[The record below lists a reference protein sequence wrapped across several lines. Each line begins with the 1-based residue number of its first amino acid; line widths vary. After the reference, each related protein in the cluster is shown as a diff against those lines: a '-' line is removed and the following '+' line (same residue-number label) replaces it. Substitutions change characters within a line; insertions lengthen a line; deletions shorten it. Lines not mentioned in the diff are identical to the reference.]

1 MKERIEASLAT
12 IEVVGTADPALSWDE
27 IWALI
32 QRFYE
37 AERGYV
43 EELIRHHGWI
53 ALYRAADDGRL
64 VGITALDVYPTE
76 FEGRKVAVIFT
87 SHVMLEE
94 AFRGHNLLQRLGWRT
109 FLRTR
114 LRFPFHAIYWFFDS
128 FSYKSY
134 LLLPHNFRDFWPR
147 REAPTPPW
155 EAGLINHLAVQMY
168 RDAWQPSLGIVRRT
182 GHKRLR
188 PETAPLQAEYD
199 RDPDLAFYA
208 RANPGHAEGDMLVC
222 LCPLTL
228 VNLVTLGVRARQ
240 RARRLREAAAAGD
253 R

>member
-1 MKERIEASLAT
+1 MCRIEAPLAT

-27 IWALI
+27 VWGLI
-32 QRFYE
+32 QRFFD
-37 AERGYV
+37 AERENV
-43 EELIRHHGWI
+43 EELIKHHGFV
-53 ALYRAADDGRL
+53 ALFRAADDRRL
-64 VGITALDVYPTE
+64 VGLTALDVYPTE

-87 SHVMLEE
+87 SHSMLDE
-94 AFRGHNLLQRLGWRT
+94 AFRGHNLMQRLGWRT

-114 LRFPFHAIYWFFDS
+114 LRFPFHAIYWFYDS
-128 FSYKSY
+128 FSSNGY
-134 LLLPHNFRDFWPR
+134 LLLPRNFRDFWPR
-147 REAPTPPW
+147 RDAPTPAW
-155 EAGLINHLAVQMY
+155 EQGLMNHLAVQMY
-168 RDAWQPSLGIVRRT
+168 REAWQPSLGIVRRT

-188 PETAPLQAEYD
+188 PETARPQAEYD

-228 VNLVTLGVRARQ
+228 VNLLTLGVRARK
-240 RARRLREAAAAGD
+240 RGRRLRREAAAGD

>member
-1 MKERIEASLAT
+1 LKQRIEGPLAT
-12 IEVVGTADPALSWDE
+12 IEVLETADPAISWDE

-32 QRFYE
+32 QRFYV
-37 AERGYV
+37 AEREYV
-43 EELIRHHGWI
+43 EELIRHHGSI
-53 ALYRAADDGRL
+53 ALYRAADDARL
-64 VGITALDVYPTE
+64 VGLTALDVYPTE

-114 LRFPFHAIYWFFDS
+114 LRYPFHTIYWFFDS
-128 FSYKSY
+128 FGYKSY
-134 LLLPHNFRDFWPR
+134 LLLPRNFRDFWPR
-147 REAPTPPW
+147 RDREMPAW
-155 EAGLINHLAVQMY
+155 ERGLMNHLAVQMY
-168 RDAWQPSLGIVRRT
+168 RDAWQPDLGIVRRT

-188 PETAPLQAEYD
+188 PETAPLQADYD

-222 LCPLTL
+222 LCPLTFM
-228 VNLVTLGVRARQ
+228 NLVTLGMRAQQ
-240 RARRLREAAAAGD
+240 RARRVREGG
-253 R
+253 

>member
-1 MKERIEASLAT
+1 MKETIEGGLAT
-12 IEVVGTADPALSWDE
+12 IEVMETADPTLSWDE
-27 IWALI
+27 VWVLI
-32 QRFYE
+32 ARFYD
-37 AERGYV
+37 AERAHV
-43 EELIRHHGWI
+43 EELIKHHGSI
-53 ALYRAADDGRL
+53 ALFRAAGDRRL
-64 VGITALDVYPTE
+64 VGITALDVYPVE

-87 SHVMLEE
+87 SHVVLDE

-114 LRFPFHAIYWFFDS
+114 LRFPFHTIYWFYDS
-128 FSYKSY
+128 FSYNGY
-134 LLLPHNFRDFWPR
+134 LQLPRNFRDFWPR
-147 REAPTPPW
+147 RDRATPPW
-155 EAGLINHLAVQMY
+155 EQGLMNHLAAQMY
-168 RDAWQPSLGIVRRT
+168 REAWQPSLGIVRRT

-188 PETAPLQAEYD
+188 PEAVPLQADYD

-240 RARRLREAAAAGD
+240 RARRLRAEAAAGD

>member
-1 MKERIEASLAT
+1 LKERIKGPLAT
-12 IEVVGTADPALSWDE
+12 IEVLGTADPAIDWDE
-27 IWALI
+27 IWGLI
-32 QRFYE
+32 QRFYL
-37 AERGYV
+37 AERDYV
-43 EELIRHHGWI
+43 EQLIRHHGWI
-53 ALYRAADDGRL
+53 ALFRAAGDRRL

-76 FEGRKVAVIFT
+76 FEGRKLAVIFT
-87 SHVMLEE
+87 SHVMLDE

-114 LRFPFHAIYWFFDS
+114 LRYPLHAIYWFFDS

-134 LLLPHNFRDFWPR
+134 LLLPRNFRDFWPR
-147 REAPTPPW
+147 RETQIPAW
-155 EAGLINHLAVQMY
+155 ESGLMNQLAIQMY
-168 RDAWQPSLGIVRRT
+168 REAWQPALGIVRRT

-222 LCPLTL
+222 LCPLT
-228 VNLVTLGVRARQ
+228 VANLVTLGVRARR
-240 RARRLREAAAAGD
+240 RARRVRAGK
-253 R
+253 

>member
-1 MKERIEASLAT
+1 VRVKERIAGPFVT
-12 IEVVGTADPALSWDE
+12 IEVAGTADPALPWDE

-37 AERGYV
+37 AEREPV
-43 EELIRHHGWI
+43 EELIKHHGSI

-64 VGITALDVYPTE
+64 VGITALDVYPAE

-87 SHVMLEE
+87 SHVMLDE

-109 FLRTR
+109 YLRTR
-114 LRFPFHAIYWFFDS
+114 LRFPFHTIYWFFDS
-128 FSYKSY
+128 FGYKSY

-147 REAPTPPW
+147 RERPTPPW
-155 EAGLINHLAVQMY
+155 ELGLMNQLAVQMY
-168 RDAWQPSLGIVRRT
+168 REAWQPALGIVRRT

-188 PETAPLQAEYD
+188 PETAPLQAEFD

-228 VNLVTLGVRARQ
+228 RNLVTLGVRARQ
-240 RARRLREAAAAGD
+240 RARRRVQ
-253 R
+253 RR